1 MGRYGVTAKDWH
13 VLRRFLM
20 SVLVVGVAFLGI
32 RLNSSS
38 GSDAATLAKPLKRVL
53 EFGWRGPDKV
63 APAQSVTSHL
73 SLRLKARFPL
83 TLSADGR
90 YLKDQSDNPFFLVGD
105 SPWYLDVTLT
115 ASEIETYLDD
125 RAQRGFNAILLEV
138 ISRNYQPNGT
148 NNANNSRPFTTADDF
163 TTPGIRYWQFVD
175 SVLRDANERGIL
187 VMFFPMYLGFSC
199 TNIDGGWCPQVQA
212 QTTTQLQ
219 SYGAFLGQ
227 RYKNQPNIIWV
238 LGGDA
243 TGSVYAG
250 IAAREDAFVKGL
262 QSKGDTHPITYH
274 ARRAGSARALRAA
287 SWMTINTQYS
297 DWARSSSDAASAYAE
312 TPYMPAF
319 LIEAYYEGEQS
330 MTNLQL
336 RNQYYWSVLSGSHLG
351 FFFGSCNLFQFNRP
365 GGTCSPNTPWRDVL
379 NQSPSKEAALA
390 GRLFRSRRHWLLGPN
405 ASIITSGASSGA
417 NLAVAARASDGSSV
431 IAYIPTGNAVTIDM
445 TKVGGGTARAHW
457 YNPRTGD
464 TAFIN
469 DYSTSGTQTF
479 TPPDR
484 NDWVLVL
491 DDASAALAAPG
502 AFLLA

>member
-1 MGRYGVTAKDWH
+1 MSRHSVTAKDWH
-13 VLRRFLM
+13 VVRRFVM
-20 SVLVVGVAFLGI
+20 GVVVVGVAFLGI
-32 RLNSSS
+32 RLISAT
-38 GSDAATLAKPLKRVL
+38 DAVTLTKPLNRVL
-53 EFGWRGPDKV
+53 EFGWRRPDGLA
-63 APAQSVTSHL
+63 APQSVTSHI

-105 SPWYLDVTLT
+105 SPWYLNVILT
-115 ASEIETYLDD
+115 GSEIETYLDD
-125 RAQRGFNAILLEV
+125 RAARGFNAILLEV

-148 NNANNSRPFTTADDF
+148 NNANNSRPFMTADDF
-163 TTPGIRYWQFVD
+163 TTPGARYWQFVD
-175 SVLRDANERGIL
+175 SVLTEANERGIA

-199 TNIDGGWCPQVQA
+199 TNTDGGWCPQVQA

-227 RYKNQPNIIWV
+227 RYKNQLNIIWV

-243 TGSVYAG
+243 TGSSYAG

-274 ARRAGSARALRAA
+274 ARRTGSARALRAA
-287 SWMTINTQYS
+287 PWMTINTQYS
-297 DWARSSSDAASAYAE
+297 DWARSSSDAVSAYGE
-312 TPYMPAF
+312 TPYMPSF
-319 LIEAYYEGEQS
+319 LIEAYYENEQS

-336 RNQYYWSVLSGSHLG
+336 RNQYYWSVLGGSHLG

-379 NQSPSKEAALA
+379 NQTPSKDAALV
-390 GRLFRSRRHWLLGPN
+390 GRLFRSRRHWLLAPN
-405 ASIITSGASSGA
+405 ASIITSGASGGA
-417 NLAVAARASDGSSV
+417 SLAVAARASDGSSV

-464 TAFIN
+464 ATLIN
-469 DYSTSGTQTF
+469 DYSTSGTRTF
-479 TPPDR
+479 SPPDA

-491 DDASAALAAPG
+491 DNASAAFAAPG